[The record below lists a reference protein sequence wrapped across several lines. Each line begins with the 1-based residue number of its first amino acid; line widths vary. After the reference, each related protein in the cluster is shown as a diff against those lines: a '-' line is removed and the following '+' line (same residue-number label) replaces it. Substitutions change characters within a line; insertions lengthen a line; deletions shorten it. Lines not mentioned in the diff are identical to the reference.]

1 MHICLDF
8 LPELLAQPII
18 GDLAKQ
24 LFAVDLISHLSLQ
37 YAIPRSFNVARLAL
51 NTLSTLLS
59 GKNNRHFESIER
71 RSWLSIVTF
80 SV

>member
-8 LPELLAQPII
+8 LPELLAQP
-18 GDLAKQ
+18 DLAKQ

-37 YAIPRSFNVARLAL
+37 FALPKSFNVARLAV

-59 GKNNRHFESIER
+59 GRYFYSCKFADY
-71 RSWLSIVTF
+71 
-80 SV
+80 

>member
-1 MHICLDF
+1 MPLTTQGIPSMHICLDF

-37 YAIPRSFNVARLAL
+37 YALPRSFNVARLAV

-59 GKNNRHFESIER
+59 GTTKKI
-71 RSWLSIVTF
+71 
-80 SV
+80 

>member
-1 MHICLDF
+1 MHHAHLSLF
-8 LPELLAQPII
+8 FVRELLAQPII

-37 YAIPRSFNVARLAL
+37 YALPRSFNVARLAV

-59 GKNNRHFESIER
+59 GKEINY
-71 RSWLSIVTF
+71 LSI
-80 SV
+80 